1 MIYLFVLD
9 SHEFPYCGFTF
20 FCHLN
25 IDEDEILG
33 QMAKSSKN
41 DKELLPIYRGGGK
54 KKRIK

>member
-9 SHEFPYCGFTF
+9 SHEFPYRGFTF
-20 FCHLN
+20 FCHVN

-54 KKRIK
+54 KKG